1 MFRLAAELEHKAA
14 ALKAEAL
21 QHLFVALAGSDCRE
35 LWTLLVHFFGKG
47 TGFDPFDFLDGAP
60 AIKPPLDLGDTD
72 SDEEASET
80 ASSVT
85 IGSVSTTASLAT
97 DAEASMSTI
106 PTPAPRPVLKVKPVL
121 PDKVPGVEYAE
132 GCIPTSLSDIHHTGI
147 PIGVACKRSGKTT
160 ARGAS
165 LYICPH
171 ADCGSTPYVG
181 DLYGCSSHLRRVHY
195 GTSLMCPYCPNQK
208 YYRASGWKKHM
219 SSKHTSAPWFN
230 APEATQASLMLE
242 AVQEEIAVP
251 PSSQQPIKFRLPTQA
266 EISTIPLNPST
277 EEAAPDDSLPFT
289 RDIEEDNNPPELSP
303 EQEQELLD
311 VKEEKEECAKPP
323 SPGLEAIQQ
332 AFESAPGD
340 HRTWEYAH
348 NVQGTIMSRYR
359 KGSDPSRE
367 LAVALVEQ
375 DLPSMSG
382 DSSDTPPA
390 KKPKPDDGAPS
401 M

>member
-85 IGSVSTTASLAT
+85 ISSVSTTASLAT
-97 DAEASMSTI
+97 DAEASTSTA
-106 PTPAPRPVLKVKPVL
+106 PTPAPRSVPKVKPVL

-147 PIGVACKRSGKTT
+147 PTGVACKRSGKTT
-160 ARGAS
+160 ACGAS

-208 YYRASGWKKHM
+208 YYHASRWKKHM
-219 SSKHTSAPWFN
+219 SSKHASVPWFG
-230 APEATQASLMLE
+230 ALEATQASLML
-242 AVQEEIAVP
+242 AAIQEDICVP
-251 PSSQQPIKFRLPTQA
+251 KSSQEPTGVNAEVPSVQLPRP
-266 EISTIPLNPST
+266 EGVSTIPLRPT
-277 EEAAPDDSLPFT
+277 QEEDPLEESLPFVPDT
-289 RDIEEDNNPPELSP
+289 AEEDPTP
-303 EQEQELLD
+303 EQEKELL
-311 VKEEKEECAKPP
+311 EEEEATPRPP
-323 SPGLEAIQQ
+323 TPSDKAIIEATRFTPSDLR
-332 AFESAPGD
+332 AY
-340 HRTWEYAH
+340 EYAGARGGG
-348 NVQGTIMSRYR
+348 VMSRYR
-359 KGSDPSRE
+359 KSGDHSQE
-367 LAVALVEQ
+367 LAIALMKQ
-375 DLPSMSG
+375 DLPAA
-382 DSSDTPPA
+382 SDDPPETPPA